1 MVTAD
6 ISVRFLLV
14 DHIQALRGMGHQVVA
29 VCAPGPF
36 VEELRAQGIEMAL
49 APMTREPRPWRD
61 LQSLRGLVRCFREN
75 KFHVVHTHT
84 PKAGLLGPLAARI
97 AGVPAIVHT
106 IHGLL
111 FHDRQSR
118 WEQSACWLPE
128 KITAT
133 GSHHLLSQSREDV
146 ETCARRGLC
155 SPEKITYLGNGVDIE
170 RFKPAATET
179 RRAARAELGFEA
191 SDFVIGSVGRLV
203 YEKGFAELF
212 AAAEITRAKFPD
224 AKFVVIGPEEHDQ
237 KDAIPPACIAD
248 LAKRSIIRFAGMQPV
263 MAKWYAA
270 MDAFILPSHRE
281 GVPRACME
289 ASASG
294 LPVIASDIRGCRE
307 VVVNGVTGFLV
318 PMKDAPQLADSIE
331 RLMENRDETACMG
344 KRGRMHI
351 AKNFNQRQVLERL
364 CAFYGRIEAELSQKS

>member
-1 MVTAD
+1 
-6 ISVRFLLV
+6 
-14 DHIQALRGMGHQVVA
+14 MGHQVVA

-97 AGVPAIVHT
+97 AGVPVIVHT

-111 FHDRQSR
+111 FHDGQPR

-133 GSHHLLSQSREDV
+133 ASHHLLSQSREDV
-146 ETCARRGLC
+146 ETCVRRGLC

-179 RRAARAELGFEA
+179 RRA
-191 SDFVIGSVGRLV
+191 
-203 YEKGFAELF
+203 
-212 AAAEITRAKFPD
+212 TRA
-224 AKFVVIGPEEHDQ
+224 
-237 KDAIPPACIAD
+237 
-248 LAKRSIIRFAGMQPV
+248 
-263 MAKWYAA
+263 
-270 MDAFILPSHRE
+270 
-281 GVPRACME
+281 
-289 ASASG
+289 
-294 LPVIASDIRGCRE
+294 
-307 VVVNGVTGFLV
+307 
-318 PMKDAPQLADSIE
+318 
-331 RLMENRDETACMG
+331 
-344 KRGRMHI
+344 
-351 AKNFNQRQVLERL
+351 
-364 CAFYGRIEAELSQKS
+364 